1 MKQLGTKTSL
11 LNQRKDK
18 KVKIWGNHL
27 GVFIINVLLILAVLE
42 PGCLA
47 LDVVRKQS
55 LKYVNKIAR
64 SRFYVFSL
72 LCTDNAAVILRVFV
86 CLMCYLKHFYVLT
99 SIGILYDNNQA
110 SFLER
115 LLKAKVNKS

>member
-1 MKQLGTKTSL
+1 MKHLGTKTSL
-11 LNQRKDK
+11 LNQKKDK
-18 KVKIWGNHL
+18 KVKIWGNLL

-72 LCTDNAAVILRVFV
+72 LCTDNAAVILRV
-86 CLMCYLKHFYVLT
+86 
-99 SIGILYDNNQA
+99 LYA
-110 SFLER
+110 
-115 LLKAKVNKS
+115 